1 MKAIQTHKKMN
12 IYNLILKHITF
23 FIMIKS
29 TETKYIDLN
38 NAYTKIADLDARIED
53 MKAKIAV
60 MTIKITNMENN
71 HKVKLNLLN
80 RASIPDTNEA

>member
-29 TETKYIDLN
+29 TEPKYIDLN

-80 RASIPDTNEA
+80 RAYIPDTNEA